1 MSATPKKTTL
11 AVMGYYD
18 EKGNRHNSGK
28 DKIWIIVIV
37 IVIAVSAFIA
47 GGDGGGYVI
56 PSNEP

>member
-1 MSATPKKTTL
+1 MASKKTTL
-11 AVMGYYD
+11 MVMGHYD

-28 DKIWIIVIV
+28 DKIWILVIV

-47 GGDGGGYVI
+47 GGDGGGYSI